1 MNATMNYTNPLLMLI
16 DKPLSK
22 AHKTILKHDFSVWY
36 RIFFGA
42 AEIHSGGKSNQ
53 SNSRSRAAHLGM

>member
-1 MNATMNYTNPLLMLI
+1 MNATMNYTNPLLMPV

-22 AHKTILKHDFSVWY
+22 AHKTMPKHDFSVWY

-42 AEIHSGGKSNQ
+42 AEIHSGGY
-53 SNSRSRAAHLGM
+53 

>member
-42 AEIHSGGKSNQ
+42 AEIHSGGY
-53 SNSRSRAAHLGM
+53 